1 MCLQPVTAVG
11 VAQAVREAEERQS
24 AALEAGPR
32 TEQQPQPKP
41 APSVPAAAKRK
52 AAMPIVRVRPVA
64 KAGSQAR
71 PSQAEADRGG
81 GGTAAE
87 KRKRLDTGEG
97 ADVEGGS
104 QGDEGL
110 QGLLGA
116 YDSGS
121 DDDS

>member
-1 MCLQPVTAVG
+1 MG

-24 AALEAGPR
+24 DALEAGPR
-32 TEQQPQPKP
+32 AEQQPQPKP

-52 AAMPIVRVRPVA
+52 AAMPLVRVRPVA

-87 KRKRLDTGEG
+87 KRKRLDAGEG
-97 ADVEGGS
+97 ANVEGGL